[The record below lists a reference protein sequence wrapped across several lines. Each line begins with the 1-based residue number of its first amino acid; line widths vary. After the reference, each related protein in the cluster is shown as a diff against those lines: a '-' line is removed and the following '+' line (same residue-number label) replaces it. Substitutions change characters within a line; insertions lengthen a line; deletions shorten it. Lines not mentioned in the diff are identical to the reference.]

1 MANENEVMAE
11 MKPARDIDVFE
22 QTINTVVRG
31 EEESEPNQPEFPVSE
46 LTPPTPSIPSDFPV
60 KPEGDQDGSV
70 DTITDQ
76 EVVLIEGSSINS
88 QVAFMVDYV
97 NYIGILFHSPDL
109 RPFASVRMNGH
120 IENFRIHSKNSKQL
134 IKRAYYKRT
143 GKPPKAPAVKIALDI
158 LEAQAVFDG
167 PEIPLHIRNARYESS
182 IYIDLCNSSY
192 EQVRITKYGWTV
204 IASKD
209 SPIKFIRI
217 QGMKAIPVPI
227 RNGSIDPLKKCLNID
242 SEGDWVMII
251 TWLLGSMNPL
261 GPFPVLVFQ
270 GAQGTAKSTIAKIL
284 RSVIDPS
291 TVPSQSM
298 PGSER
303 DLVIAANNS
312 WAQNFDN
319 LSSQKPAMSDAV
331 CRLATGGGFRTR
343 TLYTDDYEHLFN
355 STRPIIMNG
364 IADIVTRHD
373 LADRSIFINLPAISE
388 KKRKPEFELLREIY
402 DQLPSFLGVLYDAV
416 SMALRNYDTVKVPN
430 LPRMA
435 DFAKWVIAAEPALP
449 WKQGKFMKE
458 YNENRRK
465 VIEAAIESDAV
476 ACAVIRLINDSKTAK
491 QWSGTPTEL
500 KNALDLYAP
509 GQGRASA
516 DWPKAVNALSNR
528 LMRIQGFLKTKG
540 IEIERG
546 KSGNRII
553 TISMSDQSVIHA
565 GQDSARQIDKK
576 DDKASSDDRLRE
588 NIAAGAKIA
597 SQQLGLEDKCADS
610 ITATD
615 LEYEEGEI

>member
-1 MANENEVMAE
+1 MNENEVMTA
-11 MKPARDIDVFE
+11 MKPARGIDVFE

-31 EEESEPNQPEFPVSE
+31 EEESEPNQPEFPVAE
-46 LTPPTPSIPSDFPV
+46 LTPPTPSISSDCPV
-60 KPEGDQDGSV
+60 KPEGDQDGSE

-76 EVVLIEGSSINS
+76 EVVLIQDGSINS
-88 QVAFMVDYV
+88 QVAFMVNYV
-97 NYIGILFHSPDL
+97 NYKGTLFHSPDL
-109 RPFASVRMNGH
+109 RPFASIRVNGH
-120 IENFRIHSKNSKQL
+120 IENFRIHSKDSKLL
-134 IKRAYYKRT
+134 IQRAYYKRT
-143 GKPPKAPAVKIALDI
+143 GKPPKAQAVKIALDI
-158 LEAQAVFDG
+158 LQAQALFDG

-192 EQVRITKYGWTV
+192 EQVRITKDGWTV
-204 IASKD
+204 IASND

-291 TVPSQSM
+291 TVPSQSV

-303 DLVIAANNS
+303 DMVIAANNS
-312 WAQNFDN
+312 LVQNYDN
-319 LSSQKPAMSDAV
+319 LSSQKPAMSDAI

-343 TLYTDDYEHLFN
+343 TLYTDDDERLFN

-373 LADRSIFINLPAISE
+373 LADRSIIINLPAISQ

-416 SMALRNYDTVKVPN
+416 SMALRNYDTVKTPI

-435 DFAKWVIAAEPALP
+435 DFAKWVIAAEQALP
-449 WKQGKFMKE
+449 WKQGKFMKA
-458 YNENRRK
+458 YNENRSR
-465 VIEAAIESDAV
+465 VIEAAIESDLV
-476 ACAVIRLINDSKTAK
+476 ACAVIRFINNFKKEK
-491 QWSGTPTEL
+491 QWKGTPTEL
-500 KNALDLYAP
+500 KNILDLHTP
-509 GQGRASA
+509 EHSKSSS
-516 DWPKAVNALSNR
+516 DWPKAINALSNR

-546 KSGNRII
+546 KSGKRII

-565 GQDSARQIDKK
+565 SQHSATQIDKK
-576 DDKASSDDRLRE
+576 VDKDSPDDRLRE

-597 SQQLGLEDKCADS
+597 SQQLGLEDKCADNS
-610 ITATD
+610 TATD